1 MSTIVQLVGASL
13 VLLAFGLGQVGVL
26 QPRSRPSLW
35 LNTVGAGVLA
45 VLAYEESQWGFL
57 VLEATWALVAA
68 AGLLALYR
76 APTTPTSAVHAQ
88 KG

>member
-1 MSTIVQLVGASL
+1 MSTIVQLVRASL

-35 LNTVGAGVLA
+35 LNTVGAGILA
-45 VLAYEESQWGFL
+45 VLAYEESKWGFL

-68 AGLLALYR
+68 AGRLSRYR

>member
-1 MSTIVQLVGASL
+1 MSTIVQLVGAFL
-13 VLLAFGLGQVGVL
+13 VLLAFGLGQAGVL

-35 LNTVGAGVLA
+35 LNTVGAGILA

-68 AGLLALYR
+68 AGLLARYG
-76 APTTPTSAVHAQ
+76 APTTRTNAVHAQ